1 MCSHAK
7 VTWIEDHV
15 KNYHHLIPLSNH
27 FEIHPMKPMHPFQR
41 TEALKE
47 LTSYPLW
54 LQRVVHDNEPYKM
67 RVVHHE
73 LFAAMRDARLPTVA
87 LRKFLVGAWPTI
99 EQFPQFMAM
108 NLKKLNS
115 GNSAGEDLARRYLIH
130 NIRVE
135 QKHADYWIDWAGSVD
150 LTIDDL
156 KAGSRFETPAALTHW
171 CWYVCDRASLAVAMA
186 ATNYAVE
193 GVTGEWACLIC
204 SETTYADS
212 LPSKLRGPAMRWLR
226 VHAEYD
232 DDHPWEALEIIATL
246 LGHQP
251 SVADIEAVEH
261 AIRATYVYTAM
272 GLDDAMAGVGHG
284 TFDEKA
290 SNASVLGD
298 LAAA

>member
-1 MCSHAK
+1 MQ
-7 VTWIEDHV
+7 
-15 KNYHHLIPLSNH
+15 
-27 FEIHPMKPMHPFQR
+27 PMHPFQR
-41 TEALKE
+41 TEALKQ

-54 LQRVVHDNEPYKM
+54 LQQVVHDNEPYKM

-73 LFAAMRDARLPTVA
+73 LFAAIRDARLPAVA
-87 LRKFLVGAWPTI
+87 MQNFLVGAWPTI

-108 NLKKLNS
+108 NLKKLNA
-115 GNSAGEDLARRYLIH
+115 GNSVGEDLARRYLIH

-135 QKHADYWIDWAGSVD
+135 QKHADYWIDWAHSVD
-150 LTIDDL
+150 LTIEDL
-156 KAGSRFETPAALTHW
+156 KAGTRLETPAALTHW
-171 CWYVCDRASLAVAMA
+171 CWYVSDRASLAVAMA

-251 SVADIEAVEH
+251 SAVDIEAVAH

-272 GLDDAMAGVGHG
+272 GLDDAMASARHG
-284 TFDEKA
+284 AFDEKA